1 MYVALHGDKFLPF
14 HFTTILQEHA
24 FLLYFIL
31 SFHFNF
37 SCFSPDAGI
46 FPTFQ
51 VCYSFSS
58 HALLAGMLEYFTKVL
73 FDGVPCFLVNS
84 Q

>member
-1 MYVALHGDKFLPF
+1 MHYVSVHEVKVLPF

-24 FLLYFIL
+24 FILNFTL

-37 SCFSPDAGI
+37 SCFSPDAEI

-51 VCYSFSS
+51 VCYSFSI
-58 HALLAGMLEYFTKVL
+58 HALLAGMLEYCT
-73 FDGVPCFLVNS
+73 
-84 Q
+84 